1 MVKILSNFFYQNS
14 LELFFNIGQK
24 ILNLFL
30 QIITLGFYLLMQ
42 ETFLENLNWID
53 QKMKETTDF

>member
-14 LELFFNIGQK
+14 LEFFFNIGQK